1 MTARGRSYNT
11 YDDFRDGSYHPII
24 TSCLNLTQ
32 FSHYKIP
39 ENGSNEPNISRSP
52 SPSVNQ
58 YSGYSQYSC
67 MTPTSQLSA
76 SRTQASLTPTISR
89 TLTSRTPTSR
99 TPTSRTPTSRTPTSM
114 TPSYSV
120 TPTYTS
126 ITPSYNSDNDTDY
139 DDQYRTRSAT
149 YFSDTDNF
157 THTRYSGILLTSR
170 QKFNLL

>member
-24 TSCLNLTQ
+24 TSNLKLTR

-39 ENGSNEPNISRSP
+39 ENGSNEPNLSRSP

-89 TLTSRTPTSR
+89 TPTL
-99 TPTSRTPTSRTPTSM
+99 RTPTSRTPTSM

-120 TPTYTS
+120 TPTYAS
-126 ITPSYNSDNDTDY
+126 ITPSYNSDNDKIFPGVAALKRENGVF
-139 DDQYRTRSAT
+139 Q
-149 YFSDTDNF
+149 NMWKEEKEE
-157 THTRYSGILLTSR
+157 IEE
-170 QKFNLL
+170 KEWK